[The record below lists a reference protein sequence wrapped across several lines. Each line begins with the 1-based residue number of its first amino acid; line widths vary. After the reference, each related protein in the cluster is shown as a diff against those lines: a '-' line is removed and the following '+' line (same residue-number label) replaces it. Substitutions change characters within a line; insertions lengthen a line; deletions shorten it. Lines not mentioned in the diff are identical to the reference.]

1 MSDFNHIL
9 SVPAGFH
16 HSPQYQMSRKYIQCG
31 SRADTCEHGQTDGL
45 TYMTKLTGAF
55 CDYANAPKKHQLN
68 RLQHSY
74 LIQKQKTGHVQ
85 TLKSNFLLTYERK
98 YMALYLHVGRVAQSV

>member
-1 MSDFNHIL
+1 ML
-9 SVPAGFH
+9 A
-16 HSPQYQMSRKYIQCG
+16 R
-31 SRADTCEHGQTDGL
+31 TDSQ

-55 CDYANAPKKHQLN
+55 CDYANAPKKRQLN

-74 LIQKQKTGHVQ
+74 LIQTRKTGHVQ

-98 YMALYLHVGRVAQSV
+98 YMALYLQNSVQILSDHFLLQHANWDLHLRNH